1 MLSTT
6 FISNNLKSLDIK
18 DIDLKMAQAQEGT
31 KENDDERSF
40 KALDLMGKKP
50 FKILL
55 LGDTYV
61 GKSTLLQNLISGD
74 GRMAKVNCAQIGNE
88 YMPTIG
94 IDFKRKVSQVISNS
108 QIMRKTENS
117 I

>member
-18 DIDLKMAQAQEGT
+18 DIDLKMAQGT

-40 KALDLMGKKP
+40 KALMGKKP

-61 GKSTLLQNLISGD
+61 GNGYFVPVGLIISIAASEVEIEAGLPL
-74 GRMAKVNCAQIGNE
+74 GRKPSEA
-88 YMPTIG
+88 
-94 IDFKRKVSQVISNS
+94 RVSS
-108 QIMRKTENS
+108 QR
-117 I
+117 

>member
-18 DIDLKMAQAQEGT
+18 DIDLKMAQGT

-55 LGDTYV
+55 LGDTFV

-74 GRMAKVNCAQIGNE
+74 DRMANCAKIGNE

-94 IDFKRKVSQVISNS
+94 IDFKRKVRLLVFTIYKS
-108 QIMRKTENS
+108 
-117 I
+117 

>member
-74 GRMAKVNCAQIGNE
+74 GGMANCAQIENE

-94 IDFKRKVSQVISNS
+94 IDFKRKV
-108 QIMRKTENS
+108 R
-117 I
+117 

>member
-6 FISNNLKSLDIK
+6 FISKNLKRLDIK
-18 DIDLKMAQAQEGT
+18 DIDLKMAQGT

-40 KALDLMGKKP
+40 KALMGKRP

-61 GKSTLLQNLISGD
+61 GKSTLLQNLISGED
-74 GRMAKVNCAQIGNE
+74 RMTNCAEMENE

-94 IDFKRKVSQVISNS
+94 IDFKRKVRRILVIHKSQER
-108 QIMRKTENS
+108 RKIVS
-117 I
+117 FR

>member
-1 MLSTT
+1 
-6 FISNNLKSLDIK
+6 
-18 DIDLKMAQAQEGT
+18 MAQGT

-40 KALDLMGKKP
+40 KALEDLMGKKP

-74 GRMAKVNCAQIGNE
+74 GRIANCAQIENE

-94 IDFKRKVSQVISNS
+94 IDFKRKVSKVSVIHKS
-108 QIMRKTENS
+108 
-117 I
+117 

>member
-1 MLSTT
+1 
-6 FISNNLKSLDIK
+6 
-18 DIDLKMAQAQEGT
+18 MAQGT

-74 GRMAKVNCAQIGNE
+74 GRIANCAQIENE

-94 IDFKRKVSQVISNS
+94 IDFKRKVSQVVGNS
-108 QIMRKTENS
+108 QIMR
-117 I
+117 